1 MDPTSPIAVS
11 NLLCLWTVDNEI
23 EPDSLFINISTSS
36 CHLDRFHPATAPL
49 LSLIHQINPSR
60 NSAAYRKCQGD
71 DIRCGPAP
79 EGRPA
84 GSGSGGRSDIC
95 VPKEKKCDGYMDC
108 RSGKDEEGCSGV
120 ACHLDQFR
128 CANGQRCLDAAQKCD
143 HKNDCGDNSDEQGCS
158 KLEEGEY

>member
-1 MDPTSPIAVS
+1 MKHTLTTFLS
-11 NLLCLWTVDNEI
+11 
-23 EPDSLFINISTSS
+23 ST
-36 CHLDRFHPATAPL
+36 LT
-49 LSLIHQINPSR
+49 
-60 NSAAYRKCQGD
+60 AYRKCQAD
-71 DIRCGPAP
+71 DIRCGAAP

-84 GSGSGGRSDIC
+84 SGSSSSSSRPADIC

-158 KLEEGEY
+158 KYSDRDDLN